1 MNSSSPFT
9 DVPRTTPPPSPP
21 PSFSPHPLP
30 GDTPGLCGLTGD
42 QWHMVMILSIPCE
55 WAFFSADRFHAY
67 NKSNVR
73 LPVLAVSFA
82 LLIALVISWFND
94 SEISFLWLRMQER
107 AKMTRMGASH
117 VFPSHASH
125 DPDELFFTQELREM
139 LFGHLLSEDD
149 VRSGLIV
156 TGPSITPRRYPIVN
170 FILAQLRAP
179 PRNESEP

>member
-42 QWHMVMILSIPCE
+42 QWHMVMVLSIPC
-55 WAFFSADRFHAY
+55 DI
-67 NKSNVR
+67 V
-73 LPVLAVSFA
+73 A

-179 PRNESEP
+179 ARNESEP